1 MSKLV
6 ETCTNWRK
14 IIQNILAFQTCSKRI
29 KNPILVYTYQ
39 IGLNL
44 SNFILTCFYKFFL
57 IKVVSK
63 ELSLI
68 IPYKCTHIHIWCK
81 YWVPFRMIMN
91 LLGKLHATV
100 AIMLV
105 IRAKLVVKF
114 PKNFSKFFCLNKLDD
129 YFEA

>member
-1 MSKLV
+1 MKLV
-6 ETCTNWRK
+6 QIGAKLSKTFWLFKLVKNESK
-14 IIQNILAFQTCSKRI
+14 IS
-29 KNPILVYTYQ
+29 ILVYTYQ

-114 PKNFSKFFCLNKLDD
+114 PKNFSKFFCLNKLVY

>member
-1 MSKLV
+1 MKLV
-6 ETCTNWRK
+6 QIGVKLSKTFWFFKLVQNESK
-14 IIQNILAFQTCSKRI
+14 IS
-29 KNPILVYTYQ
+29 ILVYTYQ

-114 PKNFSKFFCLNKLDD
+114 PKNFSKFFCLNKLVD